1 MILKILQNSTEPIY
15 KQIASQ
21 FKDDILSGKLPQGNY
36 LPSIREL
43 AQELKISVITTM
55 KAYEA
60 LEKDGLITAV
70 QGKGYFVNP
79 QNMEL
84 VKEQHLRLV
93 ETELQ
98 NAINSAK
105 IAGISNEELKQMLD
119 ILINQE

>member
-1 MILKILQNSTEPIY
+1 MKILQNSSEPIY

-21 FKDDILSGKLPQGNY
+21 FKEEILSGKLQQGNY

-55 KAYEA
+55 KAYES
-60 LEKDGLITAV
+60 LEKEVLITAV

-84 VKEQHLRLV
+84 VREQHLRLV

-105 IAGISNEELKQMLD
+105 IAGISSDELKLMLD
-119 ILINQE
+119 VLINQD

>member
-1 MILKILQNSTEPIY
+1 MVKILQNSTEPIY
-15 KQIASQ
+15 KQIAAQ
-21 FKDDILSGKLPQGNY
+21 YKDEILSGKMPQGSY

-55 KAYEA
+55 KAYES
-60 LEKDGLITAV
+60 LEKEGLVTAV

-105 IAGISNEELKQMLD
+105 IAGISNDELKQMLD

>member
-21 FKDDILSGKLPQGNY
+21 FKDDILSGKLSQGNY

-60 LEKDGLITAV
+60 LENEGLITAV

>member
-1 MILKILQNSTEPIY
+1 MKILQNSTEPIY

-21 FKDDILSGKLPQGNY
+21 FKDDILSGKLSQGNY
-36 LPSIREL
+36 LHSIREL

-60 LEKDGLITAV
+60 LENEGLITAV